1 MSFNNRKANVK
12 APVLL
17 IALAMLPMGVLQ
29 AADPEI
35 VVIGNPAAQSMTKDQ
50 VADLFLGK
58 IQGMKLL
65 DLPNSA
71 PIKAAFY
78 QKVSGHDLSQVK
90 ATWSRLIFTGKG
102 QPPKELPDAA
112 AVKKAV
118 AADPKAI
125 GYIEKSEAD
134 TSVKI
139 LLTLN

>member
-1 MSFNNRKANVK
+1 MKAL
-12 APVLL
+12 VLS
-17 IALAMLPMGVLQ
+17 IALVMLPMAAVQ

-35 VVIGNPAAQSMTKDQ
+35 VVIGNPAAQPLTKDQ
-50 VADLFLGK
+50 ASDLFLGK
-58 IQGMKLL
+58 SQGMKLL

-71 PIKAAFY
+71 PVKAAFY

-90 ATWSRLIFTGKG
+90 ATWSRLIFTGKA

-118 AADPKAI
+118 AADSKSV
-125 GYIEKSEAD
+125 GYIEKSEVD
-134 TSVKI
+134 SSVKV